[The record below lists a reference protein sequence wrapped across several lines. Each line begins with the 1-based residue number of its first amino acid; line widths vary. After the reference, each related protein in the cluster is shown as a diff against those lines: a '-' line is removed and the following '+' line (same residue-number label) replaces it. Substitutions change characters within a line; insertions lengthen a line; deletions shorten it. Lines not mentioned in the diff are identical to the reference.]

1 MSLEDIQADLE
12 LEAKNTAVIVVDME
26 NDFVAEGAPLETPM
40 GRAFVDE
47 LNTFLTECRDA
58 GSQIVYTTHVH
69 RESGCDMGTMADIW
83 VPIEQQAG
91 LVDETEGVEIYDPI
105 SPEEDDILIK
115 KHRYSGFYGTDLDI
129 ILRNSGIENVV
140 ITGVT
145 TENCCAMT
153 ARAAQFRDYDVVFLA
168 DLTGTFDYP
177 DQGYGERSAQEIH
190 ETVCTIMG
198 TSVGTLAT
206 ADDVLETFG
215 RRAVASD
222 D

>member
-1 MSLEDIQADLE
+1 MSLDDVEADLE
-12 LEAKNTAVIVVDME
+12 IDPEETAVIVVDME

-40 GRAFVDE
+40 GRAFADE
-47 LNTFLTECRDA
+47 LEAFLEGCRDA
-58 GSQIVYTTHVH
+58 GSQIIYTTHVH

-83 VPIEQQAG
+83 APIEQRAG
-91 LVDETEGVEIYDPI
+91 LVDETEGVEIYDQIAPQD
-105 SPEEDDILIK
+105 DDILIK

-153 ARAAQFRDYDVVFLA
+153 AREAQFRDYRVVFLA

-177 DQGYGERSAQEIH
+177 DQGFGERSAQEIH
-190 ETVCTIMG
+190 ETVCTIIG

-206 ADDVLETFG
+206 ADDVLEAFG
-215 RRAVASD
+215 TRAVASD

>member
-1 MSLEDIQADLE
+1 MALEDVEADLDIDPE
-12 LEAKNTAVIVVDME
+12 TTAIIVVDME
-26 NDFVAEGAPLETPM
+26 NDFVEEGAPLETPM

-47 LNTFLTECRDA
+47 LDGLLDA
-58 GSQIVYTTHVH
+58 SRAAGALVVYTTHAH
-69 RESGCDMGTMADIW
+69 RASGCDRGTMADIW
-83 VPIEQQAG
+83 APIGNGEG
-91 LVDETEGVEIYDPI
+91 LVDETRGTDIYDPI
-105 SPEEDDILIK
+105 APEADDILIK

-129 ILRNSGIENVV
+129 ILRNSGIETVV

-153 ARAAQFRDYDVVFLA
+153 AREAQFRDYDVVFLA
-168 DLTGTFDYP
+168 DLTGTFPYP
-177 DQGYGERSAQEIH
+177 DQGFGERTPEEIH

-206 ADDVLETFG
+206 ADDVLEAFEQPL
-215 RRAVASD
+215 AAD

>member
-1 MSLEDIQADLE
+1 MGLEDINPDLDLDPE
-12 LEAKNTAVIVVDME
+12 ETAIIVVDME
-26 NDFVAEGAPLETPM
+26 NDFVEEGAPLETSM

-47 LNTFLTECRDA
+47 LDGLLDVSRDA
-58 GSQIVYTTHVH
+58 DAMVIYTTHVH
-69 RESGCDMGTMADIW
+69 RESSCDKGTMADLW
-83 VPIEQQAG
+83 APVDAGDG
-91 LVDETEGVEIYDPI
+91 LVDGTRGVEIYDPI
-105 SPEEDDILIK
+105 APKEEDILIK

-153 ARAAQFRDYDVVFLA
+153 ARDAQFRDYNVVFLA
-168 DLTGTFDYP
+168 DLTGTFPYP
-177 DQGYGERSAQEIH
+177 DQGFGACTPNEIH

-206 ADDVLETFG
+206 VDDVVEAFEAPVPADD
-215 RRAVASD
+215 
-222 D
+222 